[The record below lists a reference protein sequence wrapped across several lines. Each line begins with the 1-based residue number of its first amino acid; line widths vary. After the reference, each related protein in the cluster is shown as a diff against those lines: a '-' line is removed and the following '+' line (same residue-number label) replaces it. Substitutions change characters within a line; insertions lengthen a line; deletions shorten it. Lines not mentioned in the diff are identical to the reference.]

1 MHNGDSEEA
10 DQVANT
16 EAECRPSV
24 VLQQQTKTAN
34 STESSGDVHSRTSF
48 LSNTAQ
54 FTSLQRQTH
63 DAAAC
68 SHSRRHIFTY

>member
-1 MHNGDSEEA
+1 MSTITSFPSKHYNGLHNGDSEEA

-34 STESSGDVHSRTSF
+34 SIESSGDVHSRTSF
-48 LSNTAQ
+48 LSSRQLNTAH
-54 FTSLQRQTH
+54 FT
-63 DAAAC
+63 
-68 SHSRRHIFTY
+68 